1 MSRYYMTPFE
11 SMIGHT
17 TLKTV
22 NKFSQ
27 IEQGNPRKVWQI
39 YYPKSL
45 VILQNSVLIKT
56 QFEKKYVFDYENY
69 RSTRHLF
76 TVLSR

>member
-22 NKFSQ
+22 NKFCQ
-27 IEQGNPRKVWQI
+27 IEQGNPRK
-39 YYPKSL
+39 SL
-45 VILQNSVLIKT
+45 ANLLSKITGHFAKQRFDQNSI
-56 QFEKKYVFDYENY
+56 
-69 RSTRHLF
+69 
-76 TVLSR
+76 

>member
-1 MSRYYMTPFE
+1 MSRYYMTPFG
-11 SMIGHT
+11 SVIGHT

-22 NKFSQ
+22 NKFCQ

-56 QFEKKYVFDYENY
+56 QFKKNYVFDNENY

>member
-11 SMIGHT
+11 SMIGHA

-22 NKFSQ
+22 NKFCQ

-69 RSTRHLF
+69 
-76 TVLSR
+76 